1 LSTPRVTKIP
11 QIPHKSPP
19 PLINT
24 PKVLDIHC
32 QASYNNSITLR
43 SKLMSLAYHQAQKQR
58 YRVTL
63 ELEVLGDFDPHN
75 LDWEKVFH
83 LEPAE
88 KVLAYVEDLSTPDR
102 W

>member
-1 LSTPRVTKIP
+1 
-11 QIPHKSPP
+11 
-19 PLINT
+19 
-24 PKVLDIHC
+24 
-32 QASYNNSITLR
+32 
-43 SKLMSLAYHQAQKQR
+43 MSVAYYQAQKQR

-63 ELEVLGDFDPHN
+63 ELEVLSDFDPHN